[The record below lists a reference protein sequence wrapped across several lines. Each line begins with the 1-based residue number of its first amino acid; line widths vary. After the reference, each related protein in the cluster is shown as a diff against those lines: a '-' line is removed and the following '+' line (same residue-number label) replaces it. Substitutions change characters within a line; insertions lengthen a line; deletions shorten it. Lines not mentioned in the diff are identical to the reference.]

1 MKTRRVGNRLNASI
15 YNSAIKTQEGSEN
28 DMKLFRGNGR
38 HSEAIP
44 ADSTH
49 KLEGYAAG
57 NVTIERLPKE
67 QGRRVEIVLIACD
80 TGETL
85 FKASYKTHFQS
96 DFPAFEDAKV
106 RINDYLVEEKLVL
119 HDELTTN
126 ADLPSISVHQRGG
139 RWR

>member
-1 MKTRRVGNRLNASI
+1 
-15 YNSAIKTQEGSEN
+15 
-28 DMKLFRGNGR
+28 MKLFRGSGKHND
-38 HSEAIP
+38 AIP

-57 NVTIERLPKE
+57 NVKIDRLPKE

-85 FKASYKTHFQS
+85 FKAQYKTQLQS
-96 DFPAFEDAKV
+96 DFAAFEDAKT

-126 ADLPSISVHQRGG
+126 ADMPSVTVHQRGG
-139 RWR
+139 RW